1 MNFLAKIG
9 KFLREVRAEL
19 RKVIW
24 PNRQETILYTLVVVI
39 AVVIVAGLFS
49 IIDAVFGELLALI
62 IS

>member
-39 AVVIVAGLFS
+39 AVAIVAGLFS